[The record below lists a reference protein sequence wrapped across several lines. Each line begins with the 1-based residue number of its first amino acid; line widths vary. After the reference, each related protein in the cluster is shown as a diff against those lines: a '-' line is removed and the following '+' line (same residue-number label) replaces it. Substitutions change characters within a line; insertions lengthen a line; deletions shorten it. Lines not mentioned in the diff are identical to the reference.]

1 MPLFR
6 PAPEWSHLSK
16 PKPISLWRMIGGS
29 MAFLAMVAGGFVI
42 AHL

>member
-16 PKPISLWRMIGGS
+16 PKPISLWRMIGGA